1 MYIKIRNYWRLAMIT
16 RFRVW
21 DKHRNKMNHRVLVGD
36 CDENSDNYTCPV
48 IWIDEEQK
56 WKHFDDYDCIMQST
70 GLKDKN
76 GKEIFESDIL
86 YGNDGEDFWNIV
98 EYDKENAKWV
108 RSDVYCNSVLDLS
121 DGIETLKVVGNIYEN
136 PEILR

>member
-1 MYIKIRNYWRLAMIT
+1 MIPKFRAYDGSLNRMYQSEEVMVCDGNTWIVDEDSVAGEWI
-16 RFRVW
+16 
-21 DKHRNKMNHRVLVGD
+21 MNNDINR
-36 CDENSDNYTCPV
+36 
-48 IWIDEEQK
+48 
-56 WKHFDDYDCIMQST
+56 MQST

-76 GKEIFESDIL
+76 DKEIFESDIL